1 MSRPRA
7 IAVVIALAGL
17 LGFVAVWRWPIAAP
31 SLQCPDGG
39 PVQLGSDGV
48 ASCAPG
54 APLPAG
60 QALTLKQ
67 KFDCNTATEEDFAL
81 VPGVGPSLAHEL
93 IVAREAG
100 DGGFRNWDQIDA
112 ISGVGSTRLIALQ
125 AACDIRDVD
134 AGVW

>member
-7 IAVVIALAGL
+7 IAIVLAAAGL
-17 LGFVAVWRWPIAAP
+17 LGLAAVWRWPVASP
-31 SLQCPDGG
+31 SLACPDGG

-54 APLPAG
+54 AELPAG

-67 KFDCNTATEEDFAL
+67 KFDCNKASEEDFAL
-81 VPGVGPSLAHEL
+81 IPGVGPSLAHDL
-93 IVAREAG
+93 VAAR
-100 DGGFRNWDQIDA
+100 DGGFVSWEQIDA
-112 ISGVGSTRLIALQ
+112 ISGVGPTRLIALQ